1 MTREANRLIAGK
13 QVRHLARNL
22 FRKNKRDLVMSTR
35 EALQR
40 CSDKILADQNQMATE
55 DKQSRAFLTICET
68 FVKAEHDR
76 LRMMSRDHH
85 PVSTVTR
92 ERYLF
97 LNE

>member
-40 CSDKILADQNQMATE
+40 CSDKILADQNQMMKSYLDHCATMIQANWRGYIIRTRLIP
-55 DKQSRAFLTICET
+55 DIFNKMRA
-68 FVKAEHDR
+68 AE
-76 LRMMSRDHH
+76 MIIG
-85 PVSTVTR
+85 
-92 ERYLF
+92 F
-97 LNE
+97 IQGW